1 MSTKV
6 RLNMDGLIA
15 IANQINADVCE
26 PIAAEIAAE
35 VGGRVETDPRT
46 GIDDWAHAYVV
57 IDDPW
62 PEIKSGR
69 LSRALGGAKVK
80 GQ

>member
-6 RLNMDGLIA
+6 RLNMDGLVA
-15 IANQINADVCE
+15 IANQVNIDVCE

-35 VGGRVETDPRT
+35 VGGRVERDGRT
-46 GIDDWAHAYVV
+46 GIDDWAHTYVV

>member
-6 RLNMDGLIA
+6 RINMDGLIA
-15 IANQINADVCE
+15 IANQINIDVCE

-35 VGGRVETDPRT
+35 VGGRVERDERT

>member
-15 IANQINADVCE
+15 IANQINESVCVPMAE
-26 PIAAEIAAE
+26 EIASQ
-35 VGGRVETDPRT
+35 VGGTVSGDTRT